1 MSEGYFMTNVSEPK
15 DAGNQA
21 IDAYLDGIKHLPPP
35 PTVMIQLINLFRQQ
49 DADLDD
55 IVGLL
60 RRDAALAA
68 EILRRCNNSFMT
80 DDEEAASDINDAV
93 FRLGFYEVYQVTV
106 TLFSLRMLHIEKE
119 APRFPAEQLRRHS
132 TITGIASG
140 ELALELNLSEGVA
153 FTAGLLHDIGK
164 LALALA
170 EGAPY
175 GNMIRDCEQAGTS
188 LSEAE
193 KSKFGFNHTELGGR
207 LLQRW
212 GVPEEVV
219 LPALGHNDPAQPGEM
234 QHYVA
239 ITNLSSR
246 LANRIELKKV
256 SGPFLEMS
264 GVKPL
269 VEFLE
274 LSKEQVMAWEK
285 AVRDKVRQLP
295 ALMGA

>member
-1 MSEGYFMTNVSEPK
+1 MTNVSEPK
-15 DAGNQA
+15 GAEYQA
-21 IDAYLDGIKHLPPP
+21 IDAYLDGIRHLPPP
-35 PTVMIQLINLFRQQ
+35 PTVMIQLINLFREQ

-80 DDEEAASDINDAV
+80 DDDEAASDITDAV

-106 TLFSLRMLHIEKE
+106 TLFSLRMLNVEKE

-140 ELALELNLSEGVA
+140 ELALELNMSEGVA

-175 GNMIRDCEQAGTS
+175 GNMIRDCEQAGIS

-193 KSKFGFNHTELGGR
+193 KNKFGFNHTELGGR

-234 QHYVA
+234 QDYVA
-239 ITNLSSR
+239 ITNLASR
-246 LANRIELKKV
+246 LANRIEQKIV
-256 SGPFLEMS
+256 QGPFLEMS
-264 GVKPL
+264 GVKAL
-269 VEFLE
+269 VEFLD
-274 LSKEQVMAWEK
+274 LNKEQVMSWEK
-285 AVRDKVRQLP
+285 AVRDKIRQLP
-295 ALMGA
+295 AFMGA

>member
-1 MSEGYFMTNVSEPK
+1 MTNGSGPQGA
-15 DAGNQA
+15 DYQA
-21 IDAYLDGIKHLPPP
+21 IDTYLDGIKHLPPP

-49 DADLDD
+49 DADLDE
-55 IVGLL
+55 IVALL

-68 EILRRCNNSFMT
+68 EILRRCNNSFMNE
-80 DDEEAASDINDAV
+80 DEEAASDINDAV

-140 ELALELNLSEGVA
+140 ELALELNMSEGVA

-188 LSEAE
+188 LAEAE
-193 KSKFGFNHTELGGR
+193 KSQFGFNHTELGGR

-234 QHYVA
+234 QAYVA

-246 LANRIELKKV
+246 LANRIEQKKV
-256 SGPFLEMS
+256 SGPFLEMPE
-264 GVKPL
+264 VKPL
-269 VEFLE
+269 VEFLG
-274 LSKEQVMAWEK
+274 LRKEQLMAWEK
-285 AVRDKVRQLP
+285 VVRDKIRQLP
-295 ALMGA
+295 AFMGA

>member
-1 MSEGYFMTNVSEPK
+1 MPMEREPEDTNY
-15 DAGNQA
+15 QA
-21 IDAYLDGIKHLPPP
+21 IDDYLDHIKHLPPP
-35 PTVMIQLINLFRQQ
+35 PTVMIQLINLFRRQ
-49 DADLDD
+49 DADLDE
-55 IVGLL
+55 IVELL

-80 DDEEAASDINDAV
+80 DDDEAASDINDAV

-140 ELALELNLSEGVA
+140 ELALELNMSEGVA

-175 GNMIRDCEQAGTS
+175 GKIIQDCEQAGTS
-188 LSEAE
+188 LAEAE
-193 KSKFGFNHTELGGR
+193 KAHFGFNHTELGGR

-234 QHYVA
+234 QYVA
-239 ITNLSSR
+239 ITNLASR
-246 LANRIELKKV
+246 LANRIEQKKP
-256 SGPFLEMS
+256 SGPFLEMPD
-264 GVKPL
+264 VKPL
-269 VEFLE
+269 VEFLG
-274 LSKEQVMAWEK
+274 LRKEQVMAWEK
-285 AVRDKVRQLP
+285 AVRDKLRQLP
-295 ALMGA
+295 AFMGA

>member
-1 MSEGYFMTNVSEPK
+1 MTEASGPK
-15 DAGNQA
+15 DEECQA

-35 PTVMIQLINLFRQQ
+35 PTVMIQLINLFRRQ
-49 DADLDD
+49 DADLDE

-80 DDEEAASDINDAV
+80 DEEAASDINDAV
-93 FRLGFYEVYQVTV
+93 FRLGFYEIYQVTV

-140 ELALELNLSEGVA
+140 ELALALKMSEGIA

-170 EGAPY
+170 EGASY

-188 LSEAE
+188 LAEAE
-193 KSKFGFNHTELGGR
+193 KSRFGFNHTELGGR

-234 QHYVA
+234 QDYVA
-239 ITNLSSR
+239 ITNLASR
-246 LANRIELKKV
+246 LANRIEQKKSSRTF
-256 SGPFLEMS
+256 SGNVRRKTARGIFGVAQRTGHGLGKGGS
-264 GVKPL
+264 G
-269 VEFLE
+269 
-274 LSKEQVMAWEK
+274 
-285 AVRDKVRQLP
+285 
-295 ALMGA
+295 